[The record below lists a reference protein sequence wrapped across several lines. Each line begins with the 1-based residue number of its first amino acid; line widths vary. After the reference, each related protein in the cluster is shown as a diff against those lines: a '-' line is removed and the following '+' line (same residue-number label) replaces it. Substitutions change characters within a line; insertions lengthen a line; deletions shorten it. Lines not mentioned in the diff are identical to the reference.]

1 MSNEDKAAQDIT
13 EVLADI
19 VKAVVGK
26 FEMRDLLKQI
36 LDTTMNTLHAEVCSI
51 FLRKPDNPNK
61 ILCVA
66 GSGFAKAIEGIAEYE
81 IAKDSGLTGYVAATG
96 EPLNIKSTS
105 ELIAHPHRKGKHD
118 LLQFGSSGGQTQCR
132 NLLALPLKIK
142 DDEILGVIKVENK
155 KNDFGDHFSEGDQR
169 IFEIIANVIT
179 LTIKNAK
186 LQEQREEQS
195 KAIRAI
201 TNQVVGKSQRQ
212 DLLREILQTAMD
224 TFKAEVCSIFL
235 KKEDEPGTIECVA
248 GTGYA
253 QNLVDTASYEI
264 GRGFT
269 GMVAK
274 GDNDGYKIDSP
285 EDMKQLKETKVI
297 SWEQQWDRLQWGEGG
312 KNEFRNLLALP
323 LKIKEETVGVIKVE
337 NKRREYGQ
345 HFSDDDFQTFKTIA
359 NVIAMAIENSKLL
372 KQTIKKNEENLHATI
387 TLMAAHKINNQVTS
401 YSGIERQLRREG
413 KIEEKLLTRFSN
425 TTTNLKRLIDELN
438 NFAKPFELASEL
450 GNLNVVVEE
459 AIEGSITSFPNIKI
473 QHDLDKHITEFRFDR
488 RFSESILELI
498 RNAGKSI
505 TNSGQ
510 GSYIT
515 ISTRLLQTSEGK
527 QSVKITVE
535 DDGPGLPKD
544 KDVFLPYFSTDPKG
558 TGLGLATVQKL
569 VQTHGGSIT
578 PISKN
583 TGSIFEVI
591 LPIR

>member
-26 FEMRDLLKQI
+26 FEMKDLLKQI
-36 LDTTMNTLHAEVCSI
+36 LDTTMETLHAEVCSI
-51 FLRKPDNPNK
+51 FLRKQDNPNK

-66 GSGFAKAIEGIAEYE
+66 GSGFAKAIEGKAEYE
-81 IAKDSGLTGYVAATG
+81 ITKDSGLTSYVAATG
-96 EPLNIKSTS
+96 ESLNIKSTTDLM
-105 ELIAHPHRKGKHD
+105 EHPYRRAKYDLI
-118 LLQFGSSGGQTQCR
+118 QFGSSDGQIECR

-155 KNDFGDHFSEGDQR
+155 KNDFGDHFSEEDQR
-169 IFEIIANVIT
+169 IFEIIANVIA

-195 KAIRAI
+195 RAIRAI
-201 TNQVVGKSQRQ
+201 TNQVVGKSQMQ
-212 DLLREILQTAMD
+212 ELLDNILEIAME

-235 KKEDEPGTIECVA
+235 KKEDAPNIIECVA

-253 QNLVDTASYEI
+253 RNLVDKAFYII
-264 GRGFT
+264 GEGFT
-269 GMVAK
+269 GMVAR
-274 GDNDGYKIDSP
+274 GDNEGYKIGSREHLISLVTEGKIP
-285 EDMKQLKETKVI
+285 FVMK
-297 SWEQQWDRLQWGEGG
+297 WDCLQWRDG

-359 NVIAMAIENSKLL
+359 NVIALAIENSKLL
-372 KQTIKKNEENLHATI
+372 KQTEQNLNMV

-438 NFAKPFELASEL
+438 NFAKPIELALEL
-450 GNLNVVVEE
+450 GNLNAVVEE

-473 QHDLDKHITEFRFDR
+473 QHNLDKNIPEFRFDR

-510 GSYIT
+510 GGCIT
-515 ISTRLLQTSEGK
+515 VSTKLLQGSDGK

-569 VQTHGGSIT
+569 VQTHGGNIT
-578 PISKN
+578 PISKES
-583 TGSIFEVI
+583 GSIFEVI

>member
-26 FEMRDLLKQI
+26 FEMKDLLKQI

-66 GSGFAKAIEGIAEYE
+66 GSGFAKAIEGKAEYE
-81 IAKDSGLTGYVAATG
+81 ITKDSGLTSYVAATG
-96 EPLNIKSTS
+96 ESLNIKSTKD
-105 ELIAHPHRKGKHD
+105 LLAHPYRKGKHD

-155 KNDFGDHFSEGDQR
+155 KNDFGDHFSEADQR
-169 IFEIIANVIT
+169 IFEIIANVIA

-195 KAIRAI
+195 RAIRAI
-201 TNQVVGKSQRQ
+201 TSQVVGKSQMQ
-212 DLLREILQTAMD
+212 DLLGEILQTAMD

-235 KKEDEPGTIECVA
+235 KKEDEPGRIECVA

-253 QNLVDTASYEI
+253 RNLVDKASYAI
-264 GRGFT
+264 GEGFT
-269 GMVAK
+269 GTVAE
-274 GDNDGYKIDSP
+274 GDNEGYKIDSP
-285 EDMKQLKETKVI
+285 EDMKKRTALWAQK
-297 SWEQQWDRLQWGEGG
+297 WDALQWEKKK

-359 NVIAMAIENSKLL
+359 NVIALAIENSKLL
-372 KQTIKKNEENLHATI
+372 KQTELNLNMV

-413 KIEEKLLTRFSN
+413 KVEEKLLTRFSN

-438 NFAKPFELASEL
+438 NFAKPIELALEL
-450 GNLNVVVEE
+450 GNLNAVVEE

-473 QHDLDKHITEFRFDR
+473 QHDLDKNIPEFRFDR
-488 RFSESILELI
+488 RLSESILELI

-510 GSYIT
+510 GGCIT
-515 ISTRLLQTSEGK
+515 VSTKLLQGSDGK

-569 VQTHGGSIT
+569 VQTHGGNIT
-578 PISKN
+578 PISKES
-583 TGSIFEVI
+583 GSIFEVI

>member
-26 FEMRDLLKQI
+26 FEMKDLLKQI

-66 GSGFAKAIEGIAEYE
+66 GSGFAKAIEGKAEYE
-81 IAKDSGLTGYVAATG
+81 IAKDFGLTGYVAATG
-96 EPLNIKSTS
+96 VSLNIKSTDD
-105 ELIAHPHRKGKHD
+105 LMAHPYRKGKFD
-118 LLQFGSSGGQTQCR
+118 GLQFGASKSGETQTQCR
-132 NLLALPLKIK
+132 NLLVLPLKIK

-155 KNDFGDHFSEGDQR
+155 KNDFGDHFSEADQR
-169 IFEIIANVIT
+169 IFEIIANVIA

-186 LQEQREEQS
+186 LQEQREDQS
-195 KAIRAI
+195 RAIRAI
-201 TNQVVGKSQRQ
+201 TNQVVGKSQMQ
-212 DLLREILQTAMD
+212 ELLDKILEIAME

-235 KKEDEPGTIECVA
+235 KKEDKPGTIECVA

-253 QNLVDTASYEI
+253 RNLVGTASYKI
-264 GRGFT
+264 GEWFT
-269 GMVAK
+269 AMVAE

-285 EDMKQLKETKVI
+285 EDMKKRTILWAQK
-297 SWEQQWDRLQWGEGG
+297 WDALQWGEGG

-359 NVIAMAIENSKLL
+359 NVIALAIENSKLL
-372 KQTIKKNEENLHATI
+372 KQTEQNLNMV

-413 KIEEKLLTRFSN
+413 KVEEKLLTRFSN

-438 NFAKPFELASEL
+438 NFAKPIELALEL
-450 GNLNVVVEE
+450 GNLNAVVEE

-473 QHDLDKHITEFRFDR
+473 QHNLDKNIPEFRFDR

-510 GSYIT
+510 GGCIT
-515 ISTRLLQTSEGK
+515 VSTKLLQGSDGK

-569 VQTHGGSIT
+569 VQTHGGNIT
-578 PISKN
+578 PISKES
-583 TGSIFEVI
+583 GSIFEVI